1 MTSFMHRYIR
11 AVDAANY
18 RVGRV
23 AMYGIFVI
31 MGILLISPVH
41 KVINFNYAQF
51 HKRNGWP
58 LKKPQK
64 YSGPKSP
71 QKAN

>member
-31 MGILLISPVH
+31 MGILLISSVNKTFFTPTLWTLEM
-41 KVINFNYAQF
+41 AQF
-51 HKRNGWP
+51 
-58 LKKPQK
+58 
-64 YSGPKSP
+64 
-71 QKAN
+71 ANYCL